1 MVDNKTLS
9 LYKDMNY
16 EMAADSDYNTSSSSD
31 EEVFDN
37 EDKEVV
43 KVTNED
49 EDNQDFI
56 DHNKEF
62 NEFMEVVEAIKKE
75 ETILFQNNSTY
86 PDDLEK
92 TRFIKIKAELL
103 QAYEMRELR
112 LSHEGDYKPPV
123 ISKQEA
129 KIRHIK
135 NPQYS

>member
-1 MVDNKTLS
+1 
-9 LYKDMNY
+9 
-16 EMAADSDYNTSSSSD
+16 MAADSDYNTFSSSD

-112 LSHEGDYKPPV
+112 LSHEGDYKPV